1 MALVC
6 DGRVGPCS
14 QAAMPRSRLVTC
26 LRALAI
32 IAAVWTVAA
41 LFSALSLYIRSTS
54 GELTLSPG
62 WYWGVG
68 AVMPVW
74 TVVAPPVLAGWTVVP
89 PRVRAASRWLRFE
102 RRSWP
107 IAVLGHVVAFA
118 AVLAFDG
125 LAMM

>member
-62 WYWGVG
+62 GYGGVV
-68 AVMPVW
+68 AVIPVW
-74 TVVAPPVLAGWTVVP
+74 TVVTPP
-89 PRVRAASRWLRFE
+89 VRAASRWLRFE

-107 IAVLGHVVAFA
+107 VAVLGHLVVFA
-118 AVLAFDG
+118 A
-125 LAMM
+125 